1 MQLDRGERIDWD
13 VVNRKRLEAAEEERL
28 RAIGELKAQVALLN
42 DLSRLPAWKT
52 LTSLLENTANA
63 YQQTAMKAADPTT
76 LARAFGYMAA
86 MRDVI
91 ALPSS
96 MAVQLES
103 QLSNLAS

>member
-1 MQLDRGERIDWD
+1 MANENYIDWD
-13 VVNRKRLEAAEEERL
+13 VVERKRREAAEQDRL
-28 RAIGELKAQVALLN
+28 QAIGDLKAKVAMLQELQ
-42 DLSRLPAWKT
+42 RLPAWET
-52 LTSLLENTANA
+52 LTGMLANTANA

-91 ALPSS
+91 DLPTS

-103 QLSNLAS
+103 QLANLAS